1 MGLYDKTPIYLR
13 TQELIRL
20 VYSLSVHVSR
30 EYKYTLMQD
39 IKRDVMNLTRYIFRA
54 NTSQDKRPYLN
65 QLAEEFEF
73 VRMEL
78 RLCFDLRL
86 FGVEKQAQLVRLLD
100 DIGRQINGWRKS
112 SKIE

>member
-1 MGLYDKTPIYLR
+1 MGLYDKTPVYLR
-13 TQELIRL
+13 MQELIRL
-20 VYSLSVHVSR
+20 VYSLSTHVSR

-39 IKRDVMNLTRYIFRA
+39 IKRDVMNLTRYVFRA
-54 NTSQDKRPYLN
+54 NTADDKRLHLD

-86 FGVEKQAQLVRLLD
+86 FGIEKQAQIIRLLD

-112 SKIE
+112 CK

>member
-1 MGLYDKTPIYLR
+1 MGLYDKTPVYLR
-13 TQELIRL
+13 MQELIRL
-20 VYSLSVHVSR
+20 VYSLSTHVSR

-39 IKRDVMNLTRYIFRA
+39 IKRDVMNLTRYVFRA
-54 NTSQDKRPYLN
+54 NTADDKRPHLD

-86 FGVEKQAQLVRLLD
+86 FGIEKQAQIIRLLD

-112 SKIE
+112 CK